1 MATIHVARDGTNIG
15 TFSIEEVREGLR
27 TGRFLPSDMAWEAGM
42 PDWRPLS
49 QVVAEKPTAATPASG
64 ATGTNV
70 LPVSP
75 SSSSSGAAA
84 AGGGLPWEHR
94 EQLGIFKA
102 YFDTVSMVLTKPG
115 EAFAM
120 MKTEG
125 DMMGPMLFA
134 LIGGSAGMIVSF
146 LLQIALQ
153 SIGVM
158 GSGQNAIANIFGMGI
173 GILLFIVLVPVM
185 MIAGMFLGSGILH
198 LCLMIVGG
206 AKKPFET
213 TFRVV
218 CFSSGST
225 YLLSMIPF
233 CGGMIAGVW
242 NIVLECIGLARAHET
257 DTGKAVMAVLL
268 PIIVCCG
275 GALLIVILMG
285 GFGALSQFSRH

>member
-27 TGRFLPSDMAWEAGM
+27 TGRFLPTDMAWEAGM
-42 PDWRPLS
+42 PDWRPLA
-49 QVVAEKPTAATPASG
+49 QVVAEKPAAAMPASG
-64 ATGTNV
+64 TNA

-84 AGGGLPWEHR
+84 SGGGLPWEHR
-94 EQLGIFKA
+94 EQLGILKA
-102 YFDTVSMVLTKPG
+102 YFDTVSMVLTQPAV
-115 EAFAM
+115 AFAT

-125 DMMGPMLFA
+125 DMTGPLLFA
-134 LIGGSAGMIVSF
+134 LIGGSAGLIVSF
-146 LLQIALQ
+146 LLQIALH

-158 GSGQNAIANIFGMGI
+158 GSGQNAIANVFGMGV
-173 GILLFIVLVPVM
+173 GIFLFIILVPVM
-185 MIAGMFLGSGILH
+185 MIVGMFLGSGILH

-242 NIVLECIGLARAHET
+242 NIVLECIGLARAHEIE
-257 DTGKAVMAVLL
+257 TGKAVMAVLL
-268 PIIVCCG
+268 PVIVCCG
-275 GALLIVILMG
+275 VALLFSFLVG
-285 GFGALSQFSRH
+285 GGVLTQFWRH

>member
-49 QVVAEKPTAATPASG
+49 QVVAEKPTAVTPASG

-70 LPVSP
+70 LPVFP

-84 AGGGLPWEHR
+84 SGGGLPWEHR

-158 GSGQNAIANIFGMGI
+158 GSGQNAIANVFGMGI

-218 CFSSGST
+218 CFSSGSS

>member
-49 QVVAEKPTAATPASG
+49 QVVAEKPTAVTPASG

-70 LPVSP
+70 LPVFP

-84 AGGGLPWEHR
+84 SGGGLPWEHR

-158 GSGQNAIANIFGMGI
+158 GSGQNAIANVFGMGI

>member
-27 TGRFLPSDMAWEAGM
+27 TGRFLPTDMGWEAGM

-49 QVVAEKPTAATPASG
+49 QVMADKPAAAMPASG
-64 ATGTNV
+64 ATGANA

-75 SSSSSGAAA
+75 SSSSGAAA
-84 AGGGLPWEHR
+84 SGGGLPWEHR

-102 YFDTVSMVLTKPG
+102 YFDTLSMVLTKPG
-115 EAFAM
+115 EAFAV

-125 DMMGPMLFA
+125 DLMGPMFFA
-134 LIGGSAGMIVSF
+134 LIGGSVGMIVSF
-146 LLQIALQ
+146 LFQIALQ
-153 SIGVM
+153 SMGVM
-158 GSGQNAIANIFGMGI
+158 GSVENPIANMFGMGI

-185 MIAGMFLGSGILH
+185 MIVGMFLISGILH

-242 NIVLECIGLARAHET
+242 NIVLECIGLARAHEI

-275 GALLIVILMG
+275 GALLIIILMG

>member
-42 PDWRPLS
+42 PDWRPLA
-49 QVVAEKPTAATPASG
+49 QVMAGKPVGAMPAADPAG
-64 ATGTNV
+64 ANA

-75 SSSSSGAAA
+75 VSSSGAS
-84 AGGGLPWEHR
+84 GGGLPWEHR
-94 EQLGIFKA
+94 QELGLVKA
-102 YFDTVSMVLTKPG
+102 FVDTVSMVLTQPAV
-115 EAFAM
+115 AFAT

-125 DMMGPMLFA
+125 DMTGPMLFA
-134 LIGGSAGMIVSF
+134 LIGGSAGMIVSL
-146 LLQIALQ
+146 LLQIALH
-153 SIGVM
+153 SIGFMADRQSAMFGLGIV
-158 GSGQNAIANIFGMGI
+158 GVWALVYIIF
-173 GILLFIVLVPVM
+173 VPAMV
-185 MIAGMFLGSGILH
+185 IFAMFVFSGIWH
-198 LCLMIVGG
+198 VCLMMVGG

-225 YLLSMIPF
+225 LLFYMIPC
-233 CGGMIAGVW
+233 CGGFIAVGW

-268 PIIVCCG
+268 PLIVCCG
-275 GALLIVILMG
+275 GGLLIVVLMG

>member
-1 MATIHVARDGTNIG
+1 MGTIHVARDGAKIG
-15 TFSIEEVREGLR
+15 AFSIEEVREGLR
-27 TGRFLPSDMAWEAGM
+27 TGRFLPGDMAWEAGM

-49 QVVAEKPTAATPASG
+49 QVVAEKPTTAPPVSG
-64 ATGTNV
+64 ATETNA

-75 SSSSSGAAA
+75 SASSSG

-94 EQLGIFKA
+94 EQLGILKA
-102 YFDTVSMVLTKPG
+102 YFDTVSMVLTQPAA
-115 EAFAM
+115 AFSM

-134 LIGGSAGMIVSF
+134 LIGGSAGLIVSF
-146 LLQIALQ
+146 LLQMALH
-153 SIGVM
+153 SVGFM
-158 GSGQNAIANIFGMGI
+158 ANRQTAMFGMGVVGIWSI
-173 GILLFIVLVPVM
+173 GYIILIPVM
-185 MIAGMFLGSGILH
+185 VIVGMFVGSGILH
-198 LCLMIVGG
+198 LCLMILGG

-225 YLLSMIPF
+225 YLLSMVPF
-233 CGGMIAGVW
+233 CGGVIAGVW

-268 PIIVCCG
+268 PIVVCCG
-275 GALLIVILMG
+275 GAMLIAILG
-285 GFGALSQFSRH
+285 GFSALSLFSRH

>member
-1 MATIHVARDGTNIG
+1 M
-15 TFSIEEVREGLR
+15 
-27 TGRFLPSDMAWEAGM
+27 GRFLPSDMAWQEGM
-42 PDWRPLS
+42 PDWRPLA
-49 QVVAEKPTAATPASG
+49 QVVAEKPAAATPVSG
-64 ATGTNV
+64 TTETNA

-75 SSSSSGAAA
+75 SGPGVASDSGS
-84 AGGGLPWEHR
+84 GLPWEHR
-94 EQLGIFKA
+94 EQLGFVKA
-102 YFDTVSMVLTKPG
+102 YFDTLSMVLTKPG
-115 EAFAM
+115 EAFAV

-146 LLQIALQ
+146 LFEIGLQ
-153 SIGVM
+153 SMGVL
-158 GSGQNAIANIFGMGI
+158 GSGQNPIAKLFGMGI
-173 GILLFIVLVPVM
+173 GIPFFIVLVPVM
-185 MIAGMFLGSGILH
+185 IVVGMFLVSGILH

-206 AKKPFET
+206 ARKPFET

-225 YLLSMIPF
+225 YLFSMIPL

-268 PIIVCCG
+268 PIVVCCG
-275 GALLIVILMG
+275 GLILLAILG
-285 GFGALSQFSRH
+285 GFTALSLFPKH